1 MANPVS
7 PTRSASRNNKPRN
20 PPPDISTFASSQI
33 VCGDNLPFLESIPS
47 DSIDLIYIDPPYNT
61 GATKKGSGGQYDDA
75 WPSIDAYL
83 DFLEPRIIEM
93 YRTLKST
100 GSILVHCD
108 WRTSHHIRLLLDR
121 IFAPENFVNHLIWK
135 YGLGGSSPRTFA
147 RKHDDIFFY
156 AKSDSYY
163 FGPPM
168 VAATSQRMKGQ
179 LKKATDV
186 IDIPAINNMATERTG
201 YPTQKPLAL
210 LELLIRACAPENGIV
225 ADFFC
230 GSGTTLAA
238 AAALGRSWIGCDQS
252 SDAIAISKKRM
263 REIEFNRLSPDTNH
277 HFKSTTTGK

>member
-1 MANPVS
+1 MPNPTS
-7 PTRSASRNNKPRN
+7 PSPAASQIESQTDA
-20 PPPDISTFASSQI
+20 PDITNSAFSQI
-33 VCGDNLPFLESIPS
+33 NCGDNLSFLRSFPS

-61 GATKKGSGGQYDDA
+61 GSTQKGTGGHYDDA

-83 DFLEPRIIEM
+83 NFLGPRIVEM
-93 YRTLKST
+93 HRTLKST

-121 IFAPENFVNHLIWK
+121 IFGPETFVNHLIWK

-147 RKHDDIFFY
+147 RKHDDILFY

-163 FGPPM
+163 FEPPM
-168 VAATSQRMKGQ
+168 VPATSHRMKGQ

-210 LELLIRACAPENGIV
+210 LELLISACAPENGTV

-230 GSGTTLAA
+230 GSGTTLVAA
-238 AAALGRSWIGCDQS
+238 ARLGRSWIGCDQS
-252 SDAIAISKKRM
+252 PDAIEISKVRL
-263 REIEFNRLSPDTNH
+263 NRLFGT
-277 HFKSTTTGK
+277 